1 MGKLKVAFTTV
12 DHTVETAEKTFK
24 SMVGILGETD
34 QAVEASNHLARL
46 TKNEKELA
54 SWTNIAAGVY
64 ATFGDSLPL
73 EGLTE
78 AANETAKVGK
88 VTGPLAD
95 ALNWVGISEDQFNDK
110 LAKCNNEKERST
122 LITNTLSKAYEE
134 AGTEY
139 REVNGD
145 LIESREA
152 TAEFNKALADLASIM
167 TPVITKITEL
177 ATVLINKFNGLD
189 ENTKNIILKITLLAA
204 AIGPVIIVLGQLISS
219 GGVIFGVLSK
229 ISGAIAGVSAGTG
242 TLSSVLTVLTGPV
255 GIVIGAVTALG
266 TAFLYLFNTNEEF
279 RNKAMEVWNSLV
291 ALFNDTIIPAF
302 NTIKEAVTSALNTV
316 WQLWQQL
323 WEKLEPFITRILT
336 WLMDFWNNT
345 LKGIIENVVN
355 FITKLIQGWTQL
367 YNNVIAP
374 IISTLIDVLWPV
386 VERVLN
392 QIWSIVSGVFE
403 AIGGAIKAVTGILDG
418 LITFITGVFT
428 GDWKKAWEGI
438 SKIFENI
445 VNGLW
450 SIFKTPMNWIID
462 GLNTVIS
469 GLNKIK
475 IPDWIPGLGG
485 KGVSIPQIPRLATG
499 GIVDKATLAMI
510 GEGKSA
516 EAVIPLDNTLTKYM
530 AEALRK
536 AGGNNS
542 IVVNFYPQQMTEA
555 ELDNAFNYIN
565 RKFGILY

>member
-291 ALFNDTIIPAF
+291 ALFNDTIVPAF

-462 GLNTVIS
+462 GLNTLIS

>member
-291 ALFNDTIIPAF
+291 ALFNDTIVPAF

-462 GLNTVIS
+462 GLNTLIS

-516 EAVIPLDNTLTKYM
+516 EAVIPLDNTLTKYI